1 MAPPTQPSI
10 RRAAIAARL
19 STPRLAPYLSATNGN
34 LRDALRLYD
43 WNVEIS
49 GAFYESLHQFEVVLR
64 NALDEELSAWNA
76 LQTNPATGAAHSRDW
91 LMDPSHLLLRLT
103 QNDIPKAQQRARSAV
118 RRTGQRGRR
127 PGHSDVLAQLS
138 FGTWRF
144 LLPDND
150 PGRQLL
156 WQQSLD
162 KAFPLR
168 ACTPQDLVKHVD
180 GIHRLRNRIA
190 HLEPLV
196 DSVMVAD
203 RLASMRTVAASID
216 PIAETWIVSRQRITP
231 LLRTKPI
238 PATTP
243 SQP

>member
-1 MAPPTQPSI
+1 MAPPTQHSI

-19 STPRLAPYLSATNGN
+19 SAPRLAPYLSATHGN

-43 WNVEIS
+43 WNVELS

-64 NALDEELSAWNA
+64 NALDEELCAWNA
-76 LQTNPATGAAHSRDW
+76 MQTNPSTGSPHSRDW

-103 QNDIPKAQQRARSAV
+103 RDDIPKAQQRARSAV
-118 RRTGQRGRR
+118 RRAGQRGRR

-156 WQQSLD
+156 WQQALD

-168 ACTPQDLVKHVD
+168 ACTPQDLVQHVD
-180 GIHRLRNRIA
+180 GIHKLRNRIA
-190 HLEPLV
+190 HLEPLL
-196 DSVMVAD
+196 DSAIVAD
-203 RLASMRTVAASID
+203 RFASMRVVTAAID
-216 PIAETWIVSRQRITP
+216 PIAETWILSRQRITP
-231 LLRTKPI
+231 LLRKKPLPSAA
-238 PATTP
+238 PAQT
-243 SQP
+243 